1 MPRDRRPA
9 APRHRLAI
17 ACGGTAGHVY
27 PALVVADLWRR
38 SRGDDA
44 VFFVVPAQGLA
55 ARLVVAEGHPLE
67 LLDSL
72 PLLGASPGAQLQ
84 AMVRTARGVGHAR
97 RILKRRKAGLAVG
110 FGGFATAAPL
120 LAARSMGL
128 GTAIHESNATAGLA
142 NRLLARLVDRV
153 FTAFE
158 PAAAGL
164 PAARVERT
172 GTPLRR
178 EILRLGEQR
187 RGAVTRGERPAQ
199 ILVTGGSLGSAFLN
213 RHTSDL
219 LARVALRGAPLTVR
233 HQCGDSPAAP
243 IAAAYAAAGIAA
255 TVEPYLDDMADAY
268 TWADFA
274 IACAGAGTVFELAAA
289 AVPSLFVPLAGA
301 AHDHQTH
308 NAAAF
313 TAASAGWWAAEA
325 GWQPEEW
332 AARLAGLLADP
343 PALDAAAA
351 RARRCILPD
360 AAERVLAACEDLL
373 AAPAAHEAIA
383 R

>member
-1 MPRDRRPA
+1 MPRGRQPT

-38 SRGDDA
+38 SRGEGA

-55 ARLVVAEGHPLE
+55 ARLVAAEGHPIE
-67 LLDSL
+67 PLDSL
-72 PLLGASPGAQLQ
+72 PLLGASPGSQLK
-84 AMVRTARGVGHAR
+84 AVLCTARGVGRAR
-97 RILKRRKAGLAVG
+97 RILAHRQAGLAVG

-120 LAARSMGL
+120 LAARCMGL

-172 GTPLRR
+172 GTPVRR
-178 EILRLGEQR
+178 EILRLGAER
-187 RGAVTRGERPAQ
+187 RGAGTRGDRPAQ
-199 ILVTGGSLGSAFLN
+199 ILVTGGSLGSEFLN
-213 RHTSDL
+213 RRAPDL
-219 LARVALRGAPLTVR
+219 LARAARRGVALTVR
-233 HQCGDSPAAP
+233 HQCGDSPPAP

-255 TVEPYLDDMADAY
+255 AVDPYLDDMPGAY

-325 GWQPEEW
+325 GWQPEAW
-332 AARLAGLLADP
+332 ADRLAGLLADP
-343 PALDAAAA
+343 AALDAAAA
-351 RARRCILPD
+351 RARRCVVPD

-373 AAPAAHEAIA
+373 ATPRHDAMTQ
-383 R
+383 